1 MASDSSRP
9 ASRTAAL
16 LFVCVAAIVGALIG
30 FLGPVPSVEPQNLA
44 IAFSAAALA
53 QAVSMKFR
61 QGSHTIYFHW
71 GEAALIICAFLL
83 PTAFVPGMVG
93 VGALVGNYL
102 WRVRVGRPLE
112 LRMLG
117 NASNATLASLA
128 GAWTVHAIQ
137 PNLNQTDLQRPMI
150 ALIAGGVAYTIVGAF
165 LVNAVFESES
175 VLLRTIRTLK
185 GKLLIIVGNITVG
198 CIAALFLARRPFWL
212 LLLPPLLVLIYQAY
226 VYQTAAADERRM
238 WREFADIA
246 RSLNQLD
253 ERGVAVAAV
262 EGALS
267 LFSASVVDVWVD
279 RLAGPPRGYRGT
291 ASVAGH
297 ELSELRGPD
306 DHPDPRLASGTRQL
320 TIGGVRIG
328 EMRLWVPPGISFGG
342 REEMVMSAICEAL
355 AAALHDAAAHRALR
369 ALAARSMHDAQY
381 DVLTGIA
388 NRLTLERN
396 GADLLRRCPLDQRVC
411 VLVLNLNRFKEV
423 NDTLGHA
430 AGDDLLRVT
439 ASRLAAYVG
448 PGDLIARLN
457 GDEFAV
463 LSIAQRPDPVE
474 WAKGLAEQLA
484 VPTEL
489 ANLPLAVEAS
499 IGVAIADA
507 GSVDVVELLRR
518 ADLAMYEAKRG
529 ANAVAVYGSRTTPDP
544 DQGTER
550 LSILVDLREALDC
563 ADQLV
568 LAVQPAV
575 DLVSGTPIGVEAL
588 IRWRHPRRGPLGPA
602 DFIDVVDRSDLVV
615 PFTRYVLDRALSL
628 AHDWAQAGVPMPV
641 SVNLSPR
648 SLVDPTLPD
657 SVAALLDAH
666 QVPPRMLILE
676 ITEMAVPPGQPVVGE
691 VLAALRALGVQLA
704 VDDFGTGYSSLSFL
718 ARVQVDEVKVDASF
732 VSAMVDSPEA
742 AAIVR
747 TTVDLGRQLGVRVVA
762 EGVETPAQRAALAD
776 LGCAAAQGYHF
787 IEPFD
792 ASDAVPIL
800 KSLLADVPTVPL
812 PTPTVG

>member
-1 MASDSSRP
+1 MASDNSRP
-9 ASRTAAL
+9 APRTAQVL
-16 LFVCVAAIVGALIG
+16 VCVAAIVAALVG
-30 FLGPVPSVEPQNLA
+30 FLQPVGRIDPKHLA
-44 IAFSAAALA
+44 FGFSAAVLA
-53 QAVSMKFR
+53 QAVSMRFQ
-61 QGSHTIYFHW
+61 QGNRTIYFAW
-71 GEAALIICAFLL
+71 GEAALIITASLL
-83 PTAFVPGMVG
+83 PTAAIPGVMAI
-93 VGALVGNYL
+93 GALVGNAL
-102 WRVRVGRPLE
+102 WRWRIGRPFE
-112 LRMLG
+112 FRMLVS
-117 NASNATLASLA
+117 ASNAGLASLA
-128 GAWTVHAIQ
+128 GAWTVHAFYPHVSVDQ
-137 PNLNQTDLQRPMI
+137 ASLTGPMM
-150 ALIAGGVAYTIVGAF
+150 ALIAGACAYTIVGAF
-165 LVNAVFESES
+165 LINAVFETGD
-175 VLLRTIRTLK
+175 VIHRTIRTLN

-262 EGALS
+262 EGALA

-279 RLAGPPRGYRGT
+279 RLAGPSRGYRGT
-291 ASVAGH
+291 VTPTEI
-297 ELSELRGPD
+297 ELTEIRGPEP
-306 DHPDPRLASGTRQL
+306 HPDVSLAASTRQL
-320 TIGGVRIG
+320 SIGGVRVG
-328 EMRLWVPPGISFGG
+328 EMRIWVPPGISFGG
-342 REEMVMSAICEAL
+342 REEMVLSAICEAL

-369 ALAARSMHDAQY
+369 ALAARSVHDAQY

-396 GADLLRRCPLDQRVC
+396 GAELLRRCPIDQRVC
-411 VLVLNLNRFKEV
+411 VLVLDLNRFKEV

-463 LSIAQRPDPVE
+463 LSVAQRPDPVE
-474 WAKGLAEQLA
+474 WAKALADQLA

-489 ANLPLAVEAS
+489 ANVPLAVEAS

-507 GSVDVVELLRR
+507 GAVDVVELLRR

-529 ANAVAVYGSRTTPDP
+529 ANAVAVYGSRTTDP
-544 DQGTER
+544 EQGTER
-550 LSILVDLREALDC
+550 LSILADLREALDC
-563 ADQLV
+563 SDQLV
-568 LAVQPAV
+568 LAVQPAI
-575 DLVSGTPIGVEAL
+575 DLATGIPIGVEAL
-588 IRWRHPRRGPLGPA
+588 IRWRHPRRGALAPRE
-602 DFIDVVDRSDLVV
+602 FIDVVDRSDLVV

-628 AHDWAQAGVPMPV
+628 AADWAAAGVAMPV

-648 SLVDPTLPD
+648 SLIDPTLPD
-657 SVAALLDAH
+657 AVMALLTAQGVPAH
-666 QVPPRMLILE
+666 MLILE

-691 VLAALRALGVQLA
+691 VLAALRTLGVQLA

-718 ARVQVDEVKVDASF
+718 ARVQVDEVKVDSSF
-732 VSAMVDSPEA
+732 VAAMVDSPQA

-762 EGVETPAQRAALAD
+762 EGVETPAQRAALAA
-776 LGCAAAQGYHF
+776 LGCGAAQGRHF
-787 IEPFD
+787 IAPFD
-792 ASDAVPIL
+792 AADAVPIL
-800 KSLLADVPTVPL
+800 KSLISDC
-812 PTPTVG
+812 GS